1 VTAAYISPA
10 SMWAELF
17 MDSWQEEKFC
27 GGPTPQA
34 LEKPHVKHH
43 FPEALPTPCALTEE
57 SSSNGI
63 IVDS

>member
-1 VTAAYISPA
+1 
-10 SMWAELF
+10 MWAELF